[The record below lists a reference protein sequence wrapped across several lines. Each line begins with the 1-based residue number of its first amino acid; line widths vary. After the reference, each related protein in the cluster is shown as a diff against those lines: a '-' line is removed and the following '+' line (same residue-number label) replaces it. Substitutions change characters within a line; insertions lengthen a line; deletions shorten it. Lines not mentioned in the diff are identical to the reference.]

1 MNVQSS
7 PLAASVPET
16 HADWQALAER
26 LQAERGF
33 ETRAYLDN
41 DFVAAVSGE
50 TLTTINPAT
59 GEPLAE
65 VASCDVA
72 DAEAAVTVARRAF
85 DGGAWSRLAP
95 GERKAVL
102 LRLADLLETHR
113 HELALL
119 DSLDMGKPV
128 SSALGD
134 MAGAIGCIRH
144 HAESIDK
151 LYGEVAPTGEDSLGL
166 VLREPLGVVASIVP
180 WNFPMMMTAWKIG
193 PALAAGN
200 SVILKPSEKS
210 PLSALRLA
218 QLTREAGLPHGVF
231 QVLPGFGHTVGKAL
245 ALSMEVDCLSFTG
258 STGVGKQLMQY
269 AGQSNLKK
277 VYLECGGKSPNLV
290 FADCKDLERVAEHAA
305 AAIFHNQGEVCI
317 AGSRLLVENS
327 IREAFVDRVLAAAER
342 MQPGDP
348 LDPASFMG
356 AMVDRAQYQRVL
368 DYIHRGVEEGAALRT
383 GGQVEAG
390 DGLNGQGLFIRPT
403 VFDGVT
409 DGMAVGR
416 EEIFGPVLAVFG
428 FDTEEEA
435 LRLANDSDYG
445 LAAGVWS
452 QDIDRIMRVSRR
464 LQSGQVFVNNWADMD
479 QTVPFGGVKQSGN
492 GRDKSHHSLEE
503 YSDLK
508 TVWMTLTPTSSL

>member
-1 MNVQSS
+1 MTQSI
-7 PLAASVPET
+7 ASIPET
-16 HADWQALAER
+16 HADWRTLAER
-26 LQAERGF
+26 LSVEKSLEA
-33 ETRAYLDN
+33 RAYID
-41 DFVAAVSGE
+41 DTFVDAVSGE
-50 TLTTINPAT
+50 TFTTLNPAT
-59 GEPLAE
+59 GETLAE
-65 VASCDVA
+65 VASCDAA
-72 DAEAAVTVARRAF
+72 DAEAAVAVARRVF
-85 DGGAWSRLAP
+85 ESGEWSRASP
-95 GERKAVL
+95 GERKAAM
-102 LRLADLLETHR
+102 LRLADLMELHQ

-128 SSALGD
+128 SSAMGD

-151 LYGEVAPTGEDSLGL
+151 LYGEIAPTGEDSLGL

-180 WNFPMMMTAWKIG
+180 WNFPLMMTAWKIS

-218 QLTREAGLPHGVF
+218 QLTREAGLPRGVF

-245 ALSMEVDCLSFTG
+245 ALSMGVDCLAFTG

-277 VYLECGGKSPNLV
+277 VFLECGGKSPNVV
-290 FADCKDLERVAEHAA
+290 FADCKDLDQVAEHAA

-327 IREAFVDRVLAAAER
+327 IRERFVDKVLAAAES

-356 AMVDRAQYQRVL
+356 AMVDQTQYQRVL
-368 DYIHRGVEEGAALRT
+368 DYIRQGVEEGATLRT
-383 GGQVEAG
+383 GGKAM
-390 DGLNGQGLFIRPT
+390 DGEGPNGQGLFIGPT

-409 DGMAVGR
+409 DAMTIGR

-435 LRLANDSDYG
+435 VRLANDSDYG
-445 LAAGVWS
+445 LAAGLWS
-452 QDIDRIMRVSRR
+452 QDIDRIMRVTRR
-464 LQSGQVFVNNWADMD
+464 LRSGQVFVNNWADMD

-508 TVWMTLTPTSSL
+508 TVWISLMPAP

>member
-1 MNVQSS
+1 MTQSITS
-7 PLAASVPET
+7 IPET
-16 HADWQALAER
+16 HADWRALAER
-26 LQAERGF
+26 LSVEKGLEA
-33 ETRAYLDN
+33 RAYID
-41 DFVAAVSGE
+41 DVFVDAASSE
-50 TLTTINPAT
+50 TFTTLNPAT
-59 GEPLAE
+59 GETLAE
-65 VASCDVA
+65 VASCDA
-72 DAEAAVTVARRAF
+72 TDAEAAVAVARRAF
-85 DGGAWSRLAP
+85 EGGEWSRRAP

-102 LRLADLLETHR
+102 LRLAELMEANK

-119 DSLDMGKPV
+119 DTLDMGKPV
-128 SSALGD
+128 NSSLGD

-151 LYGEVAPTGEDSLGL
+151 LYGEIAPTGEDSLGL
-166 VLREPLGVVASIVP
+166 VMREPLGVVASIVP
-180 WNFPMMMTAWKIG
+180 WNFPLMMTAWKIG

-218 QLTREAGLPHGVF
+218 QLTQEAGFPRGVF

-245 ALSMEVDCLSFTG
+245 ALSMGVDCLAFTG

-277 VYLECGGKSPNLV
+277 VFLECGGKSPNLV
-290 FADCKDLERVAEHAA
+290 FADCKDLDLVAEHAA
-305 AAIFHNQGEVCI
+305 GAIFHNQGEVCI
-317 AGSRLLVENS
+317 AGSRLLVENT
-327 IREAFVDRVLAAAER
+327 IREVFVDKVLAAAER

-356 AMVDRAQYQRVL
+356 AMVDQTQYQRVL
-368 DYIHRGVEEGAALRT
+368 DYIRQGVEEGATLRA
-383 GGQVEAG
+383 GGQALNVEG
-390 DGLNGQGLFIRPT
+390 INGQGLFIGPT

-409 DGMAVGR
+409 DAMAIGR

-435 LRLANDSDYG
+435 VRLANDSDYG
-445 LAAGVWS
+445 LAAGLWS
-452 QDIDRIMRVSRR
+452 QDVDRIMRVTRR
-464 LQSGQVFVNNWADMD
+464 LRSGQVFVNNWADMD

-508 TVWMTLTPTSSL
+508 TVWISLTPST

>member
-1 MNVQSS
+1 MNDMTQTAPQS
-7 PLAASVPET
+7 L
-16 HADWQALAER
+16 ADWQALAAALTLES
-26 LQAERGF
+26 
-33 ETRAYLDN
+33 RAYIN
-41 DFVAAVSGE
+41 DTFTDAADGA

-59 GEPLAE
+59 GETLAE
-65 VASCDVA
+65 VASCDAA
-72 DAEAAVTVARRAF
+72 DADTAVAAARRAF
-85 DGGAWSRLAP
+85 DGGEWSQLAP
-95 GERKAVL
+95 AGRKAVL
-102 LRLADLLETHR
+102 LRLAELMETHK

-119 DSLDMGKPV
+119 DTLDMGKPV
-128 SSALGD
+128 SSSLGD
-134 MAGAIGCIRH
+134 MAGAIGCLRH

-151 LYGEVAPTGEDSLGL
+151 LYGEVAPTGNSALGL

-180 WNFPMMMTAWKIG
+180 WNFPLMMTAWKIA

-218 QLTREAGLPHGVF
+218 SLAREAGLPRGVF

-245 ALSMEVDCLSFTG
+245 ALSMDVDCLAFTG
-258 STGVGKQLMQY
+258 STAVGKQLMQY

-277 VYLECGGKSPNLV
+277 VFLECGGKSPNLV
-290 FADCKDLERVAEHAA
+290 FADCKDLDRVAQHAA
-305 AAIFHNQGEVCI
+305 GAIFHNQGEVCI

-327 IREAFVDRVLAAAER
+327 IREAFVDKVLAAAER

-356 AMVDRAQYQRVL
+356 AIVDDTQHARIL
-368 DYIHRGVEEGAALRT
+368 DYIRKGVEEGARLRT
-383 GGQVEAG
+383 GGQAL
-390 DGLNGQGLFIRPT
+390 DGPGLFIPPT

-409 DGMAVGR
+409 DDMVIGR
-416 EEIFGPVLAVFG
+416 EEIFGPVLSVFG
-428 FDTEEEA
+428 FDSEEEA
-435 LRLANDSDYG
+435 VRLANDSDYG
-445 LAAGVWS
+445 LAAGLWS
-452 QDIDRIMRVSRR
+452 QDIDRIMRVTRR
-464 LQSGQVFVNNWADMD
+464 LRSGQVFVNNWAEMD

-508 TVWMTLTPTSSL
+508 SVWMTLTP

>member
-1 MNVQSS
+1 MTAQSAI
-7 PLAASVPET
+7 LATETPET
-16 HADWQALAER
+16 HADWRALAER
-26 LQAERGF
+26 LRTERGL
-33 ETRAYLDN
+33 ETRAYID
-41 DFVAAVSGE
+41 DAFVAAIGGE
-50 TLTTINPAT
+50 TFTTANPAT

-65 VASCDVA
+65 VASCDAA
-72 DAEAAVTVARRAF
+72 DAEAAVVVARRAF
-85 DGGAWSRLAP
+85 EAGEWSRRAP

-102 LRLADLLETHR
+102 LRLAELMEAHR

-128 SSALGD
+128 SSAMGD

-151 LYGEVAPTGEDSLGL
+151 LYGEIAPTGEDSLGL
-166 VLREPLGVVASIVP
+166 VMREPLGVVASIVP
-180 WNFPMMMTAWKIG
+180 WNFPLMMTAWKIG

-218 QLTREAGLPHGVF
+218 QLTREAGLPRGVF

-245 ALSMEVDCLSFTG
+245 ALSMEVDCLAFTG

-277 VYLECGGKSPNLV
+277 VFLECGGKSPNLI
-290 FADCKDLERVAEHAA
+290 FADCKDLDRVAEHAA

-327 IREAFVDRVLAAAER
+327 IREAFVDKVLAAAER

-356 AMVDRAQYQRVL
+356 AIVDETQHARIL
-368 DYIHRGVEEGAALRT
+368 EYIRRGVEEGATLRA
-383 GGQVEAG
+383 GGQALGGEG
-390 DGLNGQGLFIRPT
+390 QNGKGLFIGPT

-409 DGMAVGR
+409 DRMAIGR

-435 LRLANDSDYG
+435 VRLANDSDYG
-445 LAAGVWS
+445 LAAGLWS
-452 QDIDRIMRVSRR
+452 QDIDRIMRVTRR
-464 LQSGQVFVNNWADMD
+464 LRSGQVFVNNWADMD

-508 TVWMTLTPTSSL
+508 AVWMSLTPAP

>member
-1 MNVQSS
+1 MS
-7 PLAASVPET
+7 PAPT
-16 HADWQALAER
+16 TRADWQALAAS
-26 LQAERGF
+26 LIERGL
-33 ETRAYLDN
+33 ETRAYID
-41 DFVAAVSGE
+41 DAFVDAADGA

-59 GEPLAE
+59 GEVLAE
-65 VASCDVA
+65 VASCDAA
-72 DAEAAVTVARRAF
+72 DAEAAVSAARRAF
-85 DGGAWSRLAP
+85 EGSEWSRLAP
-95 GERKAVL
+95 GQRKAVL
-102 LRLADLLETHR
+102 LRLAALMEAHQ

-119 DSLDMGKPV
+119 DTLDMGKPV
-128 SSALGD
+128 TSSLGD
-134 MAGAIGCIRH
+134 MAGAIGCLRH

-151 LYGEVAPTGEDSLGL
+151 LYGEVAPTGNDALGL

-180 WNFPMMMTAWKIG
+180 WNFPLMMTAWKIA

-218 QLTREAGLPHGVF
+218 SLAREAGLPRGVF

-245 ALSMEVDCLSFTG
+245 ALSMDVDCLAFTG

-277 VYLECGGKSPNLV
+277 VFLECGGKSPNLV
-290 FADCKDLERVAEHAA
+290 FADCKDLDKVAEHAA
-305 AAIFHNQGEVCI
+305 GAIFHNQGEVCI

-327 IREAFVDRVLAAAER
+327 IREAFVDKVLAAAER

-348 LDPASFMG
+348 LDPKSFMG
-356 AMVDRAQYQRVL
+356 AIVDDTQHARIL
-368 DYIHRGVEEGAALRT
+368 EYIRRGVEEGATLRA
-383 GGQVEAG
+383 GGEATAIEG
-390 DGLNGQGLFIRPT
+390 KGLFIPPT

-409 DGMAVGR
+409 DAMAIGR
-416 EEIFGPVLAVFG
+416 EEIFGPVLSVFG
-428 FDTEEEA
+428 FDSEDEA
-435 LRLANDSDYG
+435 VRLANDSDYG
-445 LAAGVWS
+445 LAAGLWS
-452 QDIDRIMRVSRR
+452 QDIDRIMRVTRR
-464 LQSGQVFVNNWADMD
+464 LRSGQVFVNNWADMD

-508 TVWMTLTPTSSL
+508 SVWMTLAP

>member
-1 MNVQSS
+1 MTQTAPQS
-7 PLAASVPET
+7 L
-16 HADWQALAER
+16 ADWQALAAALTLES
-26 LQAERGF
+26 
-33 ETRAYLDN
+33 RAYIN
-41 DFVAAVSGE
+41 DTFTDAADGA

-59 GEPLAE
+59 GETLAE
-65 VASCDVA
+65 VASCDAA
-72 DAEAAVTVARRAF
+72 DADTAVAAARRAF
-85 DGGAWSRLAP
+85 DGGEWSQLAP
-95 GERKAVL
+95 AGRKAVL
-102 LRLADLLETHR
+102 LRLAELMETHK

-119 DSLDMGKPV
+119 DTLDMGKPV
-128 SSALGD
+128 SSSLGD
-134 MAGAIGCIRH
+134 MAGAIGCLRH

-151 LYGEVAPTGEDSLGL
+151 LYGEVAPTGNSALGL

-180 WNFPMMMTAWKIG
+180 WNFPLMMTAWKIA

-218 QLTREAGLPHGVF
+218 SLAREAGLPRGVF

-245 ALSMEVDCLSFTG
+245 ALSMDVDCLAFTG
-258 STGVGKQLMQY
+258 STAVGKQLMQY

-277 VYLECGGKSPNLV
+277 VFLECGGKSPNLV
-290 FADCKDLERVAEHAA
+290 FADCKDLDRVAQHAA
-305 AAIFHNQGEVCI
+305 GAIFHNQGEVCI

-327 IREAFVDRVLAAAER
+327 IREAFVDKVLAAAER

-356 AMVDRAQYQRVL
+356 AIVDDTQHARIL
-368 DYIHRGVEEGAALRT
+368 DYIRKGVEEGARLRT
-383 GGQVEAG
+383 GGQAL
-390 DGLNGQGLFIRPT
+390 DGPGLFIPPT

-409 DGMAVGR
+409 DDMVIGR
-416 EEIFGPVLAVFG
+416 EEIFGPVLSVFG
-428 FDTEEEA
+428 FDSEEEA
-435 LRLANDSDYG
+435 VRLANDSDYG
-445 LAAGVWS
+445 LAAGLWS
-452 QDIDRIMRVSRR
+452 QDIDRIMRVTRWLR
-464 LQSGQVFVNNWADMD
+464 SGQVFVNNWAEMD

-508 TVWMTLTPTSSL
+508 SVWMTLTP

>member
-1 MNVQSS
+1 MS
-7 PLAASVPET
+7 LASHPTT
-16 HADWQALAER
+16 HADWQALAAE
-26 LQAERGF
+26 LTIERGL
-33 ETRAYLDN
+33 ETRAFID
-41 DFVAAVSGE
+41 DAFVDAADGA

-59 GEPLAE
+59 GEALAE
-65 VASCDVA
+65 VASCDAA
-72 DAEAAVTVARRAF
+72 DAEVAVAAARAAV

-95 GERKAVL
+95 GKRKAVL
-102 LRLADLLETHR
+102 LKLADLMAAHK

-128 SSALGD
+128 TSALGD
-134 MAGAIGCIRH
+134 LAGAIGCLRYQ
-144 HAESIDK
+144 AECIDK
-151 LYGEVAPTGEDSLGL
+151 LYGEVAPTGDDALGL
-166 VLREPLGVVASIVP
+166 VLREPLGVVACIVP
-180 WNFPMMMTAWKIG
+180 WNFPLMMTAWKIA

-218 QLTREAGLPHGVF
+218 SLAREAGLPSGVF

-245 ALSMEVDCLSFTG
+245 ALSMEVDCLAFTG

-277 VYLECGGKSPNLV
+277 VFLECGGKSPNIV
-290 FADCKDLERVAEHAA
+290 FADCKDLDRVAKHAA

-327 IREAFVDRVLAAAER
+327 IREAFVDKVLAAAEA

-356 AMVDRAQYQRVL
+356 AMVDRAQYERVL
-368 DYIHRGVEEGAALRT
+368 DYIRRGVEEGATLRT
-383 GGQVEAG
+383 GGEAIEV
-390 DGLNGQGLFIRPT
+390 DGKGLFIPPT

-409 DGMAVGR
+409 ETMAIGR

-428 FDTEEEA
+428 FDREEEA
-435 LRLANDSDYG
+435 VRLANDSDYG
-445 LAAGVWS
+445 LAAGLWS
-452 QDIDRIMRVSRR
+452 QDIDRIMRVTRR
-464 LQSGQVFVNNWADMD
+464 LRSGQVFVNNWADMD

-508 TVWMTLTPTSSL
+508 SVWMTLAT